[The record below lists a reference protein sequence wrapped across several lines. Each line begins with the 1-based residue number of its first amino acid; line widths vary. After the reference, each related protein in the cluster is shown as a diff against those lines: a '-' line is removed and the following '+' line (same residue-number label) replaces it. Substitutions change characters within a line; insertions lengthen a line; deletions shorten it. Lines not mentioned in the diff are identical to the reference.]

1 MSQPA
6 LGLQVVRPTSDG
18 SPLVIK
24 KEDEVNVDIVF
35 VHGLN
40 GGSHATWTKN
50 GFFWPRE
57 LMHQLPGARIMTY
70 GFNTG
75 FKRQGL
81 FAKDHIR
88 AFDIAGDLIDQ
99 LCHLRRGQDT
109 RPLIMVAHSLG
120 GLIVKQALVEARRS
134 SQASI
139 RTVFDAVISVIFFG
153 TPHTIGALMG
163 VQYRDTVKGI
173 AKFGG
178 YTVPHEIQRNLSLH
192 SKELFN
198 IRRAFN
204 RLLVLDAKK
213 ILVVNFHETKA
224 RYGRLIVDGLTASLG
239 ESSRPIGDDHEGM
252 VKFEDHDSPAF
263 KMTVQDIWRALQ
275 NWTES
280 KTFWIDASSAWTA
293 KAGLTRL
300 YVELSTDM
308 CIQRGMP
315 PSHPAALAERAPEN
329 LIESF
334 NEWKKPFLIVYDNF
348 RGVYSDDFASL
359 MPTQGSCAILFTSR
373 DTPRLEP
380 NARTDILLVGS
391 DARSIGN
398 DTILIDHLIRT
409 DALDLLLQVSGH
421 SEVALSESEMS
432 AAEQLLLQL
441 ERIPRV
447 IESVGKC
454 IGQLQQPAP
463 FSAYLNAY
471 MNRGKAIHFSTDTST
486 SRMPDTSISDRS
498 IAKIYPRSLLEFDL
512 LDDNDT
518 EFDTETSSIV
528 RAGVFS
534 GPESCSESY
543 ERRRQV
549 FFDAVVLQNYRGK
562 LQKHIGT
569 KRISSSQEFGY

>member
-280 KTFWIDASSAWTA
+280 KTIIPRAVLRT
-293 KAGLTRL
+293 
-300 YVELSTDM
+300 
-308 CIQRGMP
+308 P
-315 PSHPAALAERAPEN
+315 PMLQQAQFFDEIRYDRNTLMGRSNTLRYINSYFSPLAE
-329 LIESF
+329 
-334 NEWKKPFLIVYDNF
+334 
-348 RGVYSDDFASL
+348 
-359 MPTQGSCAILFTSR
+359 
-373 DTPRLEP
+373 
-380 NARTDILLVGS
+380 
-391 DARSIGN
+391 
-398 DTILIDHLIRT
+398 
-409 DALDLLLQVSGH
+409 GH
-421 SEVALSESEMS
+421 STPLHLALVAMDLKGLILS
-432 AAEQLLLQL
+432 AEDCQ
-441 ERIPRV
+441 
-447 IESVGKC
+447 
-454 IGQLQQPAP
+454 
-463 FSAYLNAY
+463 
-471 MNRGKAIHFSTDTST
+471 T
-486 SRMPDTSISDRS
+486 
-498 IAKIYPRSLLEFDL
+498 L
-512 LDDNDT
+512 LDDLPLWPELNEKQPERPTLSQASDVNSDSSFDDRDDDANDETATT
-518 EFDTETSSIV
+518 EGQELFAD
-528 RAGVFS
+528 F
-534 GPESCSESY
+534 
-543 ERRRQV
+543 QV
-549 FFDAVVLQNYRGK
+549 FFIINQLQLVTASRTLSIWTPQCDNVSLPTGIRACGGFVVVRESVLP
-562 LQKHIGT
+562 T
-569 KRISSSQEFGY
+569 SPPA